1 MKIFSIYHKINI
13 RPILGNNSAKME
25 KRKYIPSIFFSCQW
39 EANAKNICCS
49 GTKPFDYVPNI

>member
-25 KRKYIPSIFFSCQW
+25 KRKYIPSIFFLLPMGSKCKEHLLLWNQ
-39 EANAKNICCS
+39 AI
-49 GTKPFDYVPNI
+49 